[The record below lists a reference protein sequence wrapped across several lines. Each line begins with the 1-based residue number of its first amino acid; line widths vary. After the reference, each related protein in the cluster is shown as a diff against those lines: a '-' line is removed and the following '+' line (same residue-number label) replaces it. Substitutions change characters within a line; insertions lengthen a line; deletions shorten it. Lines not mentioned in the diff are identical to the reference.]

1 MMLGDPGV
9 LGDCPPE
16 RSTYVGL
23 PRLTAMQLR
32 CDASHWMATDW
43 ARGTRVQED
52 MDGLY
57 ECDPGR
63 DTARPGRKRKGKD
76 QLGAV

>member
-1 MMLGDPGV
+1 MMLGDPGLL

-32 CDASHWMATDW
+32 SGASHGVATD
-43 ARGTRVQED
+43 AVALDTCTGNLPVDYMNLIELATRPDLE
-52 MDGLY
+52 
-57 ECDPGR
+57 GR
-63 DTARPGRKRKGKD
+63 EKGKII
-76 QLGAV
+76 